1 MEKKPGGKKAW
12 CVLEKMD
19 KSLVFFLGL
28 IQMKIND
35 EVKLTHSFMKM
46 KLFFYT
52 CNYGWIPRKMLDV
65 YVPNCK

>member
-12 CVLEKMD
+12 CVLEKME
-19 KSLVFFLGL
+19 KKPCVFLGL

-52 CNYGWIPRKMLDV
+52 CNYCWIPRKMLDV
-65 YVPNCK
+65 YVTNCK